1 MASIDEPTQEKLLK
15 SLNGL
20 PPLSWLDVCKSQD
33 QVAHW
38 RLVREGFQITF
49 NSLKNYFE
57 GRESSF
63 QGEFALAQRDY
74 YLSLY
79 GVIQQGWRYIR
90 EAAQEAGIKGLPD
103 NPGEGLIKIIE
114 LDCVALFSPCLEYYE
129 WSADGAY
136 QLYRL
141 GRGAREISLD
151 NPTKSEQL
159 KLKKYSSKLK
169 KMQRPYQE
177 ILLLKNFC
185 LAVCL
190 EDGKRDR
197 SLKLKIE
204 SFEKAEQHLNEL
216 TGRRLREAQSY
227 HWNGRGD
234 RLTGTFPGGVYCQP

>member
-1 MASIDEPTQEKLLK
+1 MEAIDEHTQEKLLK

-20 PPLSWLDVCKSQD
+20 PPLIWLDLCKSQD

-38 RLVREGFQITF
+38 RLVREG
-49 NSLKNYFE
+49 
-57 GRESSF
+57 RESSF
-63 QGEFALAQRDY
+63 QSESALAQRDY

-79 GVIQQGWRYIR
+79 GVIQQGWRYLR
-90 EAAQEAGIKGLPD
+90 EAAQEAGIEGLPD
-103 NPGEGLIKIIE
+103 SPGEGLIKIIE
-114 LDCVALFSPCLEYYE
+114 LDCAAFFAPCLEYYE

-151 NPTKSEQL
+151 NPTKSKQL
-159 KLKKYSSKLK
+159 KLRKYSAKLK

-177 ILLLKNFC
+177 MLSLKNFC
-185 LAVCL
+185 LAVCST
-190 EDGKRDR
+190 DGKRDR

-216 TGRRLREAQSY
+216 IGCRLRKAKSY
-227 HWNGRGD
+227 HWDGKGD
-234 RLTGTFPGGVYCQP
+234 RLEGTFPGGVYSQPEGS